1 MLPVESF
8 EDNIKQESPFQ
19 SEISSEMPAFEQD
32 SHSSYTSSGY
42 DQRNLGYANNFSAL
56 PNDFTTFS
64 SGNHTGQMSNA
75 SFYNPAAK
83 DIDSGT
89 GIVIRQRRTPNHS
102 IVQNTVTHGTAPKR
116 IHLQMKLQVGSAQ
129 CSRPK
134 EPTNSRTTQEGE
146 PAQVRCFSHLCLEP
160 PYSLPTTLSSF
171 WYPLS
176 HSVWLYFR
184 VKRLIT
190 LLLMNRWLQLLTR
203 QIQMEAQMIQQ
214 AQIQRPNQI

>member
-19 SEISSEMPAFEQD
+19 SEVSSEMPAFEQD

-64 SGNHTGQMSNA
+64 SGNHTGQMSNVENA
-75 SFYNPAAK
+75 SFYNPAVK
-83 DIDSGT
+83 DTTFGT
-89 GIVIRQRRTPNHS
+89 GIVIRQRQTPNHS
-102 IVQNTVTHGTAPKR
+102 IVQNNVNHGTAAKKIR
-116 IHLQMKLQVGSAQ
+116 LQMKLQVGSAH

-146 PAQVRCFSHLCLEP
+146 PAQVRCFSHLCLEGV
-160 PYSLPTTLSSF
+160 YLKLASL
-171 WYPLS
+171 
-176 HSVWLYFR
+176 
-184 VKRLIT
+184 
-190 LLLMNRWLQLLTR
+190 
-203 QIQMEAQMIQQ
+203 
-214 AQIQRPNQI
+214 